1 MFHMCCLCAK
11 YMCTVVLSWLL
22 CLDVKEAKADA
33 IGNNM
38 TYSIDFISTPLWRTI
53 FRFLPQS
60 YFFSL
65 SAVKAVRMLFTFDM
79 LLLTLCFIYT
89 GTYISCVHMVGTLE
103 IFHKDMWLCK
113 HWKLLSF
120 NPFNNLSLFWCRF
133 SFSCCGIYSSTHEYH
148 SLAEDTGLHSLRFT
162 MC

>member
-89 GTYISCVHMVGTLE
+89 GTYVSCVHMVGTLE

-120 NPFNNLSLFWCRF
+120 NPSIICPC
-133 SFSCCGIYSSTHEYH
+133 SDVDSVSVVVVIYSSTHEYH